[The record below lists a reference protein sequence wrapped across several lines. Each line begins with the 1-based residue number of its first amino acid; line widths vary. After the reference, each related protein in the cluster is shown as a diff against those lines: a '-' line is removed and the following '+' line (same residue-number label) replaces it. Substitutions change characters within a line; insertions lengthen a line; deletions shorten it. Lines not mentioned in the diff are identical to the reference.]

1 MKGIIQEVQADDQWA
16 IHNGHEQGDAMFAE
30 EMELHDALDYDD
42 DTALN
47 CIELGQ
53 ALQDLETAD
62 LDDECN
68 VIAPFV
74 MEGNLGTQNDVEAVA
89 PGVFDGLDFE
99 IIDVDALELEVLS
112 PSESEGGSAMDF
124 KSL

>member
-1 MKGIIQEVQADDQWA
+1 MKNIIQEVQADDQWA
-16 IHNGHEQGDAMFAE
+16 LHTGHEQGDAMFAE
-30 EMELHDALDYDD
+30 EMGLHDALDYDD

-62 LDDECN
+62 FEDECN

-89 PGVFDGLDFE
+89 PGVSDGLDFE
-99 IIDVDALELEVLS
+99 IIDVDALKFEVLS
-112 PSESEGGSAMDF
+112 P
-124 KSL
+124 